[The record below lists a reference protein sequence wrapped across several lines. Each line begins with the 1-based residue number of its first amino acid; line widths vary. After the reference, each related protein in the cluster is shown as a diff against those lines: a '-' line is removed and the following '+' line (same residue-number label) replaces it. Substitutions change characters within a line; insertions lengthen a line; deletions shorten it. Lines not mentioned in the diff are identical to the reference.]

1 MDEPALSRWIDQAP
15 LAELMQAAAERRD
28 AGHGRTVSYSRKV
41 FIPLT
46 KLCRDVCH
54 YCTFAQPPRENERA
68 YLSLDE
74 ALAIARAGHAA
85 GCKEALFTLG
95 DQPEWRY
102 RSAADELARLGHPT
116 TLSYLVEA
124 ARAVHD
130 QTGLF
135 AHLNPGHLTPSDV
148 AALRAVSLS
157 QGLML
162 ESASERLCE
171 RGGPH
176 YGAPDKH
183 PRARPPSIRAG

>member
-1 MDEPALSRWIDQAP
+1 MTAADCLAIERMPLS
-15 LAELMQAAAERRD
+15 ELMEAAAALRD
-28 AGHGRTVSYSRKV
+28 RGHGRLISYSRKV
-41 FIPLT
+41 FITLT
-46 KLCRDVCH
+46 KLCRNVCH
-54 YCTFAQPPRENERA
+54 YCTFAQPPRKKERA

-74 ALAIARAGHAA
+74 ALAIARAGHAG

-95 DQPEWRY
+95 DEPELRY
-102 RSAADELARLGHPT
+102 RTAADELARLGHRT
-116 TLSYLVEA
+116 TMSYLAEA

-162 ESASERLCE
+162 ESASER
-171 RGGPH
+171 
-176 YGAPDKH
+176 
-183 PRARPPSIRAG
+183 